1 MSPAIEITEGRRS
14 QRPAVRQALRQ
25 PGASYTRGLN
35 FVWKPPMS
43 RSLSVQLRNAPKVL
57 LLTLAATA
65 ALSACKREADAPAA
79 PAAETPAPPGF
90 AFKNAMT
97 PADFAEH
104 VRVLASDEFEGRA
117 PGTPGE
123 DKTVEYLKAQ
133 FQRMGLKPGNGD
145 SYFQTVPMMETTADE
160 STTMTVD
167 VKGKPHTLA
176 FGTDMVIGT
185 RTGQPEVKIDASDL
199 VFVGYG
205 VDAPEQQWN
214 DYAGLDVKGKTVVM
228 LVNDPGFH
236 AKDPTLFDGKRMTY
250 YGRWTYKFE
259 EAGRKGAAAA
269 LIIHDTEGASY
280 GWDVVKNSWSGAQ
293 YDLRAADDPAPR
305 VPLQGWITSEQ
316 AKTLFADAGLDL
328 EKMRA
333 AAGKRGFKPVPLPA
347 TASVTLKSTTAE
359 KESRNVLALLPG
371 AEAAN
376 EAIVYMAHW
385 DHLGKHADEPG
396 DNIYN
401 GAIDNATG
409 VAGILEIAELLAT
422 GAKPKRSVLFAAVTL
437 EESGL
442 LGSKY
447 YVAHP
452 SIPLNQTVGVINLD
466 AMSVSG
472 RARDFTVVGMGN
484 SELEDILK
492 PIAER
497 QGRKLVEESN
507 PAGGYYFRSD
517 HFNFAKAGVPALYTD
532 GGTDLLDGGT
542 VAGEAAGKLYNEN
555 HYHKPGDQY
564 DPATWKLD
572 GTMQDLA
579 AVYEVGLALAF
590 DETWPNWY
598 AGNPFRA
605 ARDAMMASKLQ
616 ILGTPLA
623 PAPGTAPAP

>member
-1 MSPAIEITEGRRS
+1 
-14 QRPAVRQALRQ
+14 
-25 PGASYTRGLN
+25 
-35 FVWKPPMS
+35 MS
-43 RSLSVQLRNAPKVL
+43 RSLRKHVSKTL

-65 ALSACKREADAPAA
+65 ALAACKREAEAPAA
-79 PAAETPAPPGF
+79 PQPAAEAIKHAAF
-90 AFKNAMT
+90 AFKDAIDPT
-97 PADFAEH
+97 DFAEH

-123 DKTVEYLKAQ
+123 DKTVDYLKAQ
-133 FQRMGLKPGNGD
+133 FERMGLKPGNGD
-145 SYFQTVPMMETTADE
+145 SYFQTVPMMETAADE
-160 STTMTVD
+160 STTMTID
-167 VKGKPHTLA
+167 VKGTPRTLK

-205 VDAPEQQWN
+205 VDAPEQKWN
-214 DYAGLDVKGKTVVM
+214 DYAGVDVKGKTVVM
-228 LVNDPGFH
+228 FVNDPGFH
-236 AKDPTLFDGKRMTY
+236 AKDETLFNGKRMTY

-269 LIIHDTEGASY
+269 LIIHDTDGASY

-293 YDLRAADDPAPR
+293 YDLRAADDPVPR
-305 VPLQGWITSEQ
+305 VPLQGWITGEQ
-316 AKTLFADAGLDL
+316 AKALFADAGLDL
-328 EKMRA
+328 DAMRA

-347 TASVTLKSTTAE
+347 KASVTLKSTTAE

-371 AEAAN
+371 TTAPDDT
-376 EAIVYMAHW
+376 IVYMAHW

-401 GAIDNATG
+401 GAVDNATG
-409 VAGILEIAELLAT
+409 VAGILEIAEQF
-422 GAKPKRSVLFAAVTL
+422 AKNPPKRSVLFAAVTL

-452 SIPLNQTVGVINLD
+452 TVPLARTVGVINID
-466 AMSVSG
+466 AMSVVGKS
-472 RARDFTVVGMGN
+472 RDFTVVGMGN
-484 SELEDILK
+484 SELEDVLK
-492 PIAER
+492 PIADK

-532 GGTDLLDGGT
+532 GGTDLVDGGT
-542 VAGEAAGKLYNEN
+542 AAGEAAGKDYNEN
-555 HYHKPGDQY
+555 RYHKPGDEY
-564 DPATWKLD
+564 DPKTWKFD
-572 GTMQDLA
+572 GTMDDLA
-579 AVYEVGLALAF
+579 AVYDVGAALANG
-590 DETWPNWY
+590 DTWPNWY

-605 ARDAMMASKLQ
+605 AREAMMAAKQS
-616 ILGTPLA
+616 
-623 PAPGTAPAP
+623 TAPAPAAAPAK

>member
-1 MSPAIEITEGRRS
+1 
-14 QRPAVRQALRQ
+14 
-25 PGASYTRGLN
+25 
-35 FVWKPPMS
+35 MS
-43 RSLSVQLRNAPKVL
+43 RSLPTQLRNAPKVL

-65 ALSACKREADAPAA
+65 ALSACKREAEAPSKAPPEAAA
-79 PAAETPAPPGF
+79 PAGF

-145 SYFQTVPMMETTADE
+145 SYFQTVPMTETTADE
-160 STTMTVD
+160 ATTMSID
-167 VKGKPHTLA
+167 VKGKPHTLT
-176 FGTDMVIGT
+176 FGNDMVIGT
-185 RTGQPEVKIDASDL
+185 RTGQPVVKLDASDL

-214 DYAGLDVKGKTVVM
+214 DYAGLDVKGKTVIM
-228 LVNDPGFH
+228 FVNDPGFH

-316 AKTLFADAGLDL
+316 ARTLFADAGLDL
-328 EKMRA
+328 EAMRK
-333 AAGKRGFKPVPLPA
+333 AAGKRGFKPVSLPA
-347 TASVTLKSTTAE
+347 KASVTLKSTTTE

-605 ARDAMMASKLQ
+605 AREAMMASKPPV
-616 ILGTPLA
+616 LGTPLA
-623 PAPGTAPAP
+623 PGAAPAP